1 MLIDFDFEQL
11 DEIVNA
17 QINVHSIENI
27 IIHRPFTVERKE
39 VYEIINIYFILF
51 PEMAIKIINN
61 KINKIKNENRRIYN
75 HIPLSWEEITS
86 AELIYVYE
94 NNGVLI
100 HKSRQVVQGLCT
112 YSQFYQIICELSNS

>member
-51 PEMAIKIINN
+51 PEMARKVIDK
-61 KINKIKNENRRIYN
+61 KINKIENKYIIYD
-75 HIPLSWEEITS
+75 HIPLSWEITT